1 MKDNGTM
8 TRPRRRKK
16 QQSQTQFA
24 GGPDT
29 VTAAASGRRN
39 ARHGL
44 AFELTHEEI
53 ARTAYQLY
61 EDRGGGHGHDL
72 QDWFQAEREL
82 REFVRDA
89 AGKVLMAEG
98 LYAAV

>member
-8 TRPRRRKK
+8 TRPRRRKN
-16 QQSQTQFA
+16 QESQTQFA
-24 GGPDT
+24 GGPAT
-29 VTAAASGRRN
+29 VAVVASGLPN
-39 ARHGL
+39 ALHGL
-44 AFELTHEEI
+44 AIELTHEEI
-53 ARTAYQLY
+53 ARRAYQLY

>member
-8 TRPRRRKK
+8 TRPRHRRKN
-16 QQSQTQFA
+16 QESQSQI
-24 GGPDT
+24 
-29 VTAAASGRRN
+29 ASGPTV
-39 ARHGL
+39 AMEASGVPSALDGL
-44 AFELTHEEI
+44 AIKLTHEEI
-53 ARTAYQLY
+53 ARRAYQLC
-61 EDRGGGHGHDL
+61 EDRGGEHGHDL

-82 REFVRDA
+82 REFLRDA